1 MRNTRRPRKLDPLA
15 NLFAVRSVCSELQ
28 TRCPDT
34 IPKTDKK
41 LFSLL
46 AAVKHINQY
55 PSTQSLAGRPSAW
68 KREDLLIVSNHLKSI
83 LQQRTKGR
91 VSLSSFIGIYLRVLN
106 LSNDILKVLEEGKIT
121 LQEAITLSRLTPEKL
136 SVSHQKAFAIRKEVM
151 DAHIK
156 TQASQNSLRA
166 KIKEILGETNI
177 ISSQTLIAN
186 VAMVDRMLELDPTDK
201 RHLFYEQIKN
211 LVFAIRQ
218 IQPEDID
225 DELLADFNIT
235 SDELFRVINSAKKRH
250 RQKTSSPIS
259 FHL

>member
-1 MRNTRRPRKLDPLA
+1 MKNTRRSRKLDPLA
-15 NLFAVRSVCSELQ
+15 NSFAIKSVCDELQ
-28 TRCPDT
+28 THCPD
-34 IPKTDKK
+34 IVPKTDKK

-55 PSTQSLAGRPSAW
+55 SSTQSLAGRPSAW
-68 KREDLLIVSNHLKSI
+68 QREELLLVSNHLKSI
-83 LQQRTKGR
+83 LQQKTNGR
-91 VSLSSFIGIYLRVLN
+91 VSLSSFVGLYLRILN
-106 LSNDILKVLEEGKIT
+106 LSNDILTALEKGKIT

-136 SVSHQKAFAIRKEVM
+136 SVSHQKAFAIRKEVL

-156 TQASQNSLRA
+156 TQSSQNSLRA
-166 KIKEILGETNI
+166 KVKEILGETNA
-177 ISSQTLIAN
+177 ISSEVLTAN
-186 VAMVDRMLELDPTDK
+186 VEMVDKMLELDPTDK

-211 LVFAIRQ
+211 LIFAIRQ

-235 SDELFRVINSAKKRH
+235 FDELFRVINSAKNRH
-250 RQKTSSPIS
+250 KQKVPSLS